1 MTPPRTAARAAFRTN
16 WFLPL
21 NLEALL
27 LEGRSSYLCAVFAG
41 VLWTL
46 SFAPFSFLPAGYLSF
61 ALPCLWVAYD
71 LPRRQGLK
79 RALKLMATW
88 SFAAYLT
95 SLYWVS
101 HAVWIAFGQSLV
113 GAVVG
118 GMLTLVGCLFQALY
132 ALAALLALTLLLPRT
147 TSSSPL
153 LRVGLFVC
161 TFALAESLRGL
172 LFGGFP
178 WNLAGYAWNTSIWLL
193 QTNALAGIELTS
205 FLATA
210 SYALAALAV
219 FYFAQSVLGKASNKP
234 SSKTLSAKKSA
245 QSKVARK
252 HAAYAL
258 ACALLIP
265 ASAAAFGAWRL
276 AGAPPFLG
284 GLRTEQS
291 RVENP
296 FLVRIVQPN
305 ITQPKKWRVED
316 ALGNFRRALDLS
328 IRKRPASVTLLL
340 WPETT
345 FPYRLTTPP
354 LATGQTQEY
363 IWDHP
368 WIPSLLQV
376 VPRWFVFGAVRE
388 NPNIKAQDKTQD
400 DVAAGYRNSLLL
412 IDVVGNLHG
421 LYDKVRLVPLGEF
434 IPFTNNRFG
443 KKIKTLTS
451 FPSFTHG
458 DASPLLRAG
467 SAFTLEAQICYESI
481 FPNLLP
487 FIAPASL
494 DDAGGGS
501 PDLLFNATNDGWF
514 GRSSGPYQHLAMARV
529 RAVERGLP
537 FFRAANTGV
546 SAVFDP
552 FGREIAR
559 LDLGAE
565 GWIDAPLPKKTDR
578 LLMTARFGNG
588 LFWLLWFVVVA
599 TCLTCVKRKH

>member
-1 MTPPRTAARAAFRTN
+1 MTPPARTY
-16 WFLPL
+16 WSLPSK
-21 NLEALL
+21 LEALL
-27 LEGRSSYLCAVFAG
+27 LEGKSSYLCAVLAG

-46 SFAPFSFLPAGYLSF
+46 AFAPFSFLPAAYLSF

-88 SFAAYLT
+88 SFSAYLT

-101 HAVWIAFGQSLV
+101 HAVWMAFGQSLV
-113 GAVVG
+113 GAIAG
-118 GMLTLVGCLFQALY
+118 GLLTLLGCLFQSLY
-132 ALAALLALTLLLPRT
+132 ALAALLALTPLLPRT

-178 WNLAGYAWNTSIWLL
+178 WNLAGYAWNTSLWLL

-210 SYALAALAV
+210 SYALTALAL
-219 FYFAQSVLGKASNKP
+219 FYFVQSVQGNAS
-234 SSKTLSAKKSA
+234 KKSA
-245 QSKVARK
+245 QSKAARK

-258 ACALLIP
+258 ACALAIP

-284 GLRTEQS
+284 GVEQS
-291 RVENP
+291 RAENP
-296 FLVRIVQPN
+296 LLVRIVQPN
-305 ITQPKKWRVED
+305 IAQQKKWRVED
-316 ALGNFRRALDLS
+316 ALVNFRRALDLS
-328 IRKRPASVTLLL
+328 VRKRPASVTLLL

-354 LATGQTQEY
+354 QATGQTQEY

-368 WIPSLLQV
+368 WIPPLLQV
-376 VPRWFVFGAVRE
+376 VPRWLVFGAVRE
-388 NPNIKAQDKTQD
+388 NASVQEQDEAQN
-400 DVAAGYRNSLLL
+400 DVAAGYRNSLLMV
-412 IDVVGNLHG
+412 DAVGNLHG

-443 KKIKTLTS
+443 NKIKTLTS
-451 FPSFTHG
+451 FPSFTRG
-458 DASPLLRAG
+458 EASPLLRAG

-552 FGREIAR
+552 FGRELAR

-565 GWIDAPLPKKTDR
+565 GWIDSPLPKKTER

-599 TCLTCVKRKH
+599 TCLTCVKRRH